1 MKLDHQLRV
10 VAQLLHTACDF
21 VIAFTA
27 HATAPGNRDEESLA
41 LLATLWSQKMQ
52 SRQLTFEAELAS
64 HVCAQ
69 GLCTR
74 PGLPGHNVRSQNK
87 VVCRGRTGLFLA
99 LCVVT
104 PFILCLL

>member
-64 HVCAQ
+64 HVCA
-69 GLCTR
+69 R
-74 PGLPGHNVRSQNK
+74 GLPYQ
-87 VVCRGRTGLFLA
+87 
-99 LCVVT
+99 VT
-104 PFILCLL
+104 MLDHKIR